1 MDPPLEMKPLPNWPI
16 QLKTPWSYRGWAGL
30 ESAREDAQE
39 FPRMLMDSA
48 LSWVKSTQ
56 MNEAMRGTLEYGC
69 VIDGS
74 V

>member
-1 MDPPLEMKPLPNWPI
+1 MLSDDSDVVGREIMAQFPLRDHGRKFSLISVP
-16 QLKTPWSYRGWAGL
+16 TPVVL
-30 ESAREDAQE
+30 L
-39 FPRMLMDSA
+39 LMDSA